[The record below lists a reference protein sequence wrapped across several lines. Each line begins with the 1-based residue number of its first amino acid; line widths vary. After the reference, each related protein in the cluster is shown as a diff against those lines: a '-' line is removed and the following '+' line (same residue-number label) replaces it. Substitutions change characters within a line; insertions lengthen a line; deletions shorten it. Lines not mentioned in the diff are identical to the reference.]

1 MRKTVMVEV
10 RVRQNQG
17 RDFRSRTRIQSVD
30 VRKYSFAAQLL
41 TRARHGP
48 TRPIATVWVGER
60 HPDVQQDP
68 VAVGGPQ
75 FDA

>member
-17 RDFRSRTRIQSVD
+17 RDFRTRTRIQSVD
-30 VRKYSFAAQLL
+30 VWQHSFAAQLL
-41 TRARHGP
+41 TRASHGP
-48 TRPIATVWVGER
+48 ARPIATVWLGER
-60 HPDVQQDP
+60 HADIQQDS
-68 VAVGGPQ
+68 VTAGGPQ